1 MNAKKPTV
9 AMPPALMP
17 GDLFVAECG
26 SLLGRTISG
35 VEKWKDA
42 EGDPQWSHAGI
53 IVSEAGETFEALWTI
68 RNGDMSAYAG
78 LRVMIARYKKMDR
91 QRFRDAYKAVAK
103 AHRNEIYPL
112 WRLPLFF
119 LGLARFVHWGVVCS
133 ELQAEFNHCACREDG
148 IFEFDNWHGY
158 DPAMLA
164 DIYERWGDFE
174 VIYKGVWR

>member
-119 LGLARFVHWGVVCS
+119 LGLARSLGSRLQRAAGGVQS
-133 ELQAEFNHCACREDG
+133 LRLPGRRDFRIRQLARLRSRHARG
-148 IFEFDNWHGY
+148 HLR
-158 DPAMLA
+158 AM
-164 DIYERWGDFE
+164 GGF
-174 VIYKGVWR
+174 